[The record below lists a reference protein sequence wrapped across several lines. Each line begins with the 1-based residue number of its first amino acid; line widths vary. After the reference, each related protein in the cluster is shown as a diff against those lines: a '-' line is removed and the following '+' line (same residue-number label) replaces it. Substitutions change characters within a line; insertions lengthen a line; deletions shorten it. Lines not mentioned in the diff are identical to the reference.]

1 MSMTGIDTFD
11 KTIQQTHMWVDDVA
25 KELGW
30 DDKRKA
36 FMGLRVTLHTL
47 RDRLTLGEAAN
58 LGAQLPILL
67 AGFYYEGWKPES
79 TPKKS
84 RTKEAFLNE
93 LRGHMQSY
101 FGNNDAD
108 IDVEQLVRA
117 VFKVISTRISTG
129 EVEDVTSIL
138 PSDLKQLWPEEV
150 RARSK

>member
-1 MSMTGIDTFD
+1 MSMTGLEAFD
-11 KTIQQTHMWVDDVA
+11 KTINQTHLWIDDVA
-25 KELGW
+25 KELGT

-36 FMGLRVTLHTL
+36 FMGLRLTLHTL

-84 RTKEAFLNE
+84 RSKEQFFNE
-93 LRGHMQSY
+93 LHDQMPSY
-101 FGNNDAD
+101 FHKNDTE
-108 IDVEQLVRA
+108 IDVERLVRA
-117 VFKVISTRISTG
+117 VFKVISQRISTG

-138 PSDLKQLWPEEV
+138 PSELKQLWPEEV
-150 RARSK
+150 RA